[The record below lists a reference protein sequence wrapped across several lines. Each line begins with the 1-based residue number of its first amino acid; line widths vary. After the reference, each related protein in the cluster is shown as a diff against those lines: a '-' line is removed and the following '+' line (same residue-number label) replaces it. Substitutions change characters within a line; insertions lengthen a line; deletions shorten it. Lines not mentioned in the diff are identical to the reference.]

1 MKGKG
6 KMKMT
11 TFNRKVSVELMAFA
25 LTVLMAG
32 NLSATDYS
40 WSQAA
45 DGQVSSESNWTPEGV
60 PTSSDT
66 VTFDREGSYCVTETE
81 DRSLGAVAVTNAA
94 VTVDLSGKTWTV
106 TGSWLTYNLTW
117 DNATTLT
124 TISNGTLNLSATTDP
139 LVISTRDG
147 TATKGNLR
155 ITGENT
161 KVSTKGLLMG
171 GTKSSFVLDGGASCD
186 VAGEVVW
193 GGNYGGGANNTV
205 LIKGEGTSFRQS
217 AAASMT
223 GNIIGDNNKYIIA
236 DGADAYF
243 TSSFNLSG
251 GYGGRWNELW
261 ITNGASVV
269 FGNGFWVAASANG
282 RELHQN
288 VCTIAGENTQVTV
301 SNGFHIAT
309 SAVSNILYIT
319 DHAVV
324 THTVASGAT
333 SMYLGWDDST
343 GGNELR
349 VEGGAKYQCL
359 PSPTASYHS
368 LYLGAGS
375 KCSGNRIF
383 VGADSTFEIQ
393 RGANQALIGR
403 NGSYNNG
410 IVVSN
415 GTFNV
420 TTSWPME
427 FGTSNDES
435 TACGSGNYVEFYGE
449 KPLAYMGA
457 LTFNTGSKLIYHVA
471 ASGYAAAPMNFRYK
485 AANTSTTP
493 AQLVLDVT
501 EWCPEKKATIPLA
514 VTMNDGYV
522 TTNKTLLEELRD
534 NVSIEGTKYPDWY
547 SVSLSS
553 DNKTLQLTCKPMRGL
568 AIIVR

>member
-1 MKGKG
+1 
-6 KMKMT
+6 MKMT

-25 LTVLMAG
+25 LTVLMAR

-40 WSQAA
+40 WSQAT
-45 DGQVSSESNWTPEGV
+45 DGQVSSESNWTPAGV

-66 VTFDREGSYCVTETE
+66 ITFDKEGSYCVTETE
-81 DRSLGAVAVTNAA
+81 ERALGAVAVTNAA
-94 VTVDLSGKTWTV
+94 VTVDLGGKTWSV
-106 TGSWLTYNLTW
+106 TGSWLTYNWIW
-117 DNATTLT
+117 DSATTQT
-124 TISNGTLNLSATTDP
+124 TISNGTLNLTATTAP
-139 LVISTRDG
+139 LIISLRDNSG
-147 TATKGNLR
+147 TKGNLR

-171 GTKSSFVLDGGASCD
+171 GTKSSFILDGGASCD

-193 GGNYGGGANNTV
+193 GGNYGGGADNTV
-205 LIKGEGTSFRQS
+205 IITGEGTSFRQS
-217 AAASMT
+217 AAVGAIT
-223 GNIIGDNNKYIIA
+223 GNSIGDRNKYVIA
-236 DGADAYF
+236 DGASAYF
-243 TSSFNLSG
+243 TSAFTLSS

-261 ITNGASVV
+261 ITNGATVV
-269 FGNGFWVAASANG
+269 YANGFSVGLSANA
-282 RELHQN
+282 RAVHQN
-288 VCTIAGENTQVTV
+288 VCTIAGANTQVIA
-301 SNGFHIAT
+301 SNSFHIAT
-309 SAVSNILYIT
+309 SAVSNLLHIT

-324 THTVASGAT
+324 THTVENDAT
-333 SMYLGWDDST
+333 SMYLGYDNGT

-349 VEGGAKYQCL
+349 VDGGAKYQCL
-359 PSPTASYHS
+359 PSSKSSYHS
-368 LYLGAGS
+368 LYIGHGTN
-375 KCSGNRIF
+375 CSGNRIF

-393 RGANQALIGR
+393 RANNSAQIGY
-403 NGSYNNG
+403 NGSHDNG

-420 TTSWPME
+420 TTSWPMA
-427 FGTSNDES
+427 FGTSANES

-471 ASGYAAAPMNFRYK
+471 AAGYAAAPMNFRYK

-501 EWCPEKKATIPLA
+501 EWCPEKKTTIPLA

-522 TTNKTLLEELRD
+522 TANKALLEELRD

>member
-1 MKGKG
+1 
-6 KMKMT
+6 MKMT
-11 TFNRKVSVELMAFA
+11 TAIRRTSAERMAFA
-25 LTVLMAG
+25 LMVLLAG
-32 NLSATDYS
+32 NLPAADYI
-40 WSQAA
+40 WSSAA
-45 DGQVSSESNWTPEGV
+45 DGTVSSESNWTPTGI
-60 PTSSDT
+60 PTAGDT
-66 VTFDREGSYCVTETE
+66 VTFDKEGSYRVTETE

-94 VTVDLSGKTWTV
+94 VTVDLGGKTWTV
-106 TGSWLTYNLTW
+106 AGSWLTYNTIW
-117 DNATTLT
+117 DEATTQT
-124 TISNGTLNLSATTDP
+124 TISNGTLNLSATTAP

-147 TATKGNLR
+147 TTTKGSLR

-205 LIKGEGTSFRQS
+205 IITGEGTSFRQS

-236 DGADAYF
+236 DGANAYF
-243 TSSFNLSG
+243 TSQFTLSG

-261 ITNGASVV
+261 ITNGATVV
-269 FGNGFWVAASANG
+269 FGNGFWVASAANG
-282 RELHQN
+282 RKVHQN

-333 SMYLGWDDST
+333 SMYLGWDNST

-368 LYLGAGS
+368 LYLGGGA

-383 VGADSTFEIQ
+383 VGADSIFEIQ
-393 RGANQALIGR
+393 RGANNAVIGY

-420 TTSWPME
+420 TTSWPMA
-427 FGTSNDES
+427 FGTSKDES

-471 ASGYAAAPMNFRYK
+471 AAGYAAAPMNFRYK
-485 AANTSTTP
+485 AENTSETP

-501 EWCPEKKATIPLA
+501 EWCPERKTTIPLA
-514 VTMNDGYV
+514 VSMNTGYV
-522 TTNKTLLEELRD
+522 TANKALLEELRD
-534 NVSIEGTKYPDWY
+534 NVTIVGAKYAEWY
-547 SVSLSS
+547 TVSLSS
-553 DNKTLQLTCKPMRGL
+553 DNTTLQLTCKPVRGL

>member
-1 MKGKG
+1 
-6 KMKMT
+6 MKMI
-11 TFNRKVSVELMAFA
+11 TFNRKVSVELMAFV
-25 LTVLMAG
+25 LMVLMAG
-32 NLSATDYS
+32 SLSATDYT

-45 DGQVSSESNWTPEGV
+45 DGQVSSESNWTPMGI
-60 PTSSDT
+60 PTTGNT
-66 VTFDREGSYCVTETE
+66 VTFDKKGSYCVTETE
-81 DRSLGAVAVTNAA
+81 DRSLGAVTVTNAA
-94 VTVDLSGKTWTV
+94 VTVDLGGKTWNV
-106 TGSWLTYNLTW
+106 AGSWLTYNSIW
-117 DNATTLT
+117 DTGATST

-139 LVISTRDG
+139 MIISAKDST
-147 TATKGNLR
+147 TTKGNLR

-161 KVSTKGLLMG
+161 KVSTKSLLMG

-186 VAGEVVW
+186 VAGNVVW
-193 GGNYGGGANNTV
+193 GGNYSGGGNNTV

-217 AAASMT
+217 AAGSMT

-236 DGADAYF
+236 DGANAYF
-243 TSSFNLSG
+243 TSIFNLSG
-251 GYGGRWNELW
+251 GYGGRWNEFW

-269 FGNGFWVAASANG
+269 FGNGFWVASGANA
-282 RELHQN
+282 RALHQN
-288 VCTIAGENTQVTV
+288 ICTIAGENTQVTV

-324 THTVASGAT
+324 THTVASGST

-368 LYLGAGS
+368 LYLGGGS

-383 VGADSTFEIQ
+383 VGADSTFEVQ
-393 RGANQALIGR
+393 RASNNAVIGY

-410 IVVSN
+410 IVISN

-427 FGTSNDES
+427 FGTSAKDV
-435 TACGSGNYVEFYGE
+435 TVYGSGNYVEFYGE

-471 ASGYAAAPMNFRYK
+471 AAGYATAPMNFRYK

-493 AQLVLDVT
+493 AHLVLDVT

-514 VTMNDGYV
+514 VTMNSGYV
-522 TTNKTLLEELRD
+522 TVNKALLEELRD

-553 DNKTLQLTCKPMRGL
+553 DNTTLQLTCKPMRGL